1 MIMKQM
7 ILAIVLLLS
16 TLSVSAQN
24 TKNDSIQEKFFNA
37 KVRELVYRLNITD
50 EQKTKFVPIYRRYNE
65 EMRALWHNAR
75 MKMCP
80 KPGDKKE
87 ACEKKD
93 FKKEAKQHKHQPQIG
108 TSAEVAAAKK
118 KQIELQQKAQNIE
131 MKYLDEFAKVLDG
144 HQLNRFFDVEKRIQ
158 KKLMERKMHPKGKA
172 LQHNGKMGKR
182 PQDKHQWKKYNKKD

>member
-1 MIMKQM
+1 MKQM
-7 ILAIVLLLS
+7 ILTMVLLLS
-16 TLSVSAQN
+16 ILSVSAQN

-65 EMRALWHNAR
+65 EMRTLWRNAR
-75 MKMCP
+75 MQMCP
-80 KPGDKKE
+80 KPGEKNE
-87 ACEKKD
+87 ASVKKD
-93 FKKEAKQHKHQPQIG
+93 GKKEAKQHKHQPKIG